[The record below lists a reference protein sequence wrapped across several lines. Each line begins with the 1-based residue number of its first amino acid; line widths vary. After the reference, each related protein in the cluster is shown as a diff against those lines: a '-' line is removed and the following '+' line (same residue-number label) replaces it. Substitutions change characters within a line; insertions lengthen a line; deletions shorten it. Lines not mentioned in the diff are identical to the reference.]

1 MYCFDGVVKP
11 AGIQSISLLV
21 VLGALGGAGCSRQTP
36 IQAKQEPTAIPVR
49 VASVLVRQVQRTV
62 EAVGTMYP
70 FDETVISAEVEGRV
84 AEVKADLGDQ
94 VAAGQVLVKISDEEQ
109 RYVVAENEAQLRMAL
124 ERLGLSDEKQRVKD
138 VRDTSEVRRAQADLF
153 EAQQRYQRA
162 RHLFEQKIGA
172 RAELDEAEA
181 RYQAAQAAYDQ
192 AVNQIRNL
200 IQQVER
206 VKASLDLQRKKLR
219 DTTVVAPFSAR
230 VKERQVTPGQYVR
243 PNTPLLTLVKIDPIR
258 LRLEIP
264 ERMAPWVKTGQIA
277 DVSVEAFAARRFHG
291 RIWRVSP
298 TVDQAKRTFV
308 VEALIDNPSAE
319 LKPGSYA
326 KARVPTTKVENIKLV
341 PVRAVNYV
349 LGSNKT
355 YVVRDGVIDARE
367 VKIGDRFDEEIE
379 ILEGVEAGELVA
391 TTQLNRL
398 DTGTRVTVTGKPGQA
413 SQSRQPLRNSD

>member
-49 VASVLVRQVQRTV
+49 VAAVLVRQVQRTV

-124 ERLGLSDEKQRVKD
+124 ERLGLSDETQRVKD

-355 YVVRDGVIDARE
+355 YVVRDGIIDARE

>member
-1 MYCFDGVVKP
+1 
-11 AGIQSISLLV
+11 
-21 VLGALGGAGCSRQTP
+21 
-36 IQAKQEPTAIPVR
+36 
-49 VASVLVRQVQRTV
+49 
-62 EAVGTMYP
+62 
-70 FDETVISAEVEGRV
+70 
-84 AEVKADLGDQ
+84 
-94 VAAGQVLVKISDEEQ
+94 
-109 RYVVAENEAQLRMAL
+109 
-124 ERLGLSDEKQRVKD
+124 
-138 VRDTSEVRRAQADLF
+138 
-153 EAQQRYQRA
+153 
-162 RHLFEQKIGA
+162 
-172 RAELDEAEA
+172 
-181 RYQAAQAAYDQ
+181 
-192 AVNQIRNL
+192 
-200 IQQVER
+200 
-206 VKASLDLQRKKLR
+206 
-219 DTTVVAPFSAR
+219 
-230 VKERQVTPGQYVR
+230 
-243 PNTPLLTLVKIDPIR
+243 LTLVKIDPIR

-355 YVVRDGVIDARE
+355 YVVRDGIIDARE